1 MNSALKTKCEQ
12 GICSNFSGI
21 SNRQEHEKPDKDYID
36 YTLQK
41 KHFMPLSISKHVTT
55 HKNLLVFR
63 FLLINTV
70 KFASF

>member
-36 YTLQK
+36 STLQT
-41 KHFMPLSISKHVTT
+41 KHFMPLSISKHVT
-55 HKNLLVFR
+55 HILLVFR

-70 KFASF
+70 KFASL